1 MKNFSSLKKK
11 IKTTK
16 PRCLYNHRK
25 ITKLQL
31 AFFFHYK
38 WLLTTAEWW
47 VKTQLWYWRINSDL
61 CSQACACVSTV
72 QKITC
77 CNLSKLSSSF
87 LIFSNIPN
95 VVSEI
100 KCYCNLYKFSKMSE
114 SRVWTNKLDS
124 VSRVLWLL
132 SLHSQLLVPRLNF
145 EKHLKHF
152 ELDLMKTTSTY
163 SAFSSAL
170 FFGFFF
176 SKKKRNCKVFFCI
189 NLILYMCF

>member
-1 MKNFSSLKKK
+1 MK
-11 IKTTK
+11 I
-16 PRCLYNHRK
+16 
-25 ITKLQL
+25 
-31 AFFFHYK
+31 
-38 WLLTTAEWW
+38 
-47 VKTQLWYWRINSDL
+47 QLWYWRISSDL
-61 CSQACACVSTV
+61 CSQAHCCACVSTV
-72 QKITC
+72 HKITC
-77 CNLSKLSSSF
+77 CKLSKLSSSLF
-87 LIFSNIPN
+87 IFSNIPN

-124 VSRVLWLL
+124 VSWVLWLL

-145 EKHLKHF
+145 QKHLKHF

-170 FFGFFF
+170 FFDLIFFL
-176 SKKKRNCKVFFCI
+176 KKKWNCKVFFCI